1 LNDCNILNLAIAGN
15 YRESILKKLNFWT
28 KFSYGSGD
36 LSSAVTTNIL
46 SFFLLFF
53 FTNVAGLDAA
63 AAGMILLI
71 GKVWDAVND
80 PIVGILSDRT
90 KSKWGRRLP
99 WMLYGAIPFGV
110 SFLAQWLVPTT
121 DKLVLFWFYV
131 AIAIIFNTFF
141 TMVNLPYT
149 ALTAELTNDYEERT
163 SLNGFRFTFSI
174 GGSILSLLLAQ
185 VIFAW
190 LKPIQGSDCTSNS
203 GSLPYLVLAGICGL
217 ISIISIY
224 GCVYGIRDRVLQVES
239 EREVEVSE
247 PMTWIEQFKI
257 VIDNRPFLYVIGIY
271 FCSWLAIQTTASI
284 VPYFVIDWM
293 GLEEKD
299 FIQVT
304 LAIQVTALVMLFV
317 WGAIAQ
323 RVGKKA
329 VYFMGVGI
337 WLIAQTG
344 LFLLQPGQIGL
355 MYFLAVLAG
364 FGVAVAYLI
373 PWSMVPD
380 VIELDELRTGKRR
393 EGIFYAFMV
402 LLQKVGLAM
411 GLFILGQALSSSGF
425 LERVT
430 CQPSPIQPQSAL
442 LAIRVAI
449 GPLPAIILLLSLVL
463 AYFYPISKQYHAEIL
478 QRLADRKAGI
488 NNNGND

>member
-1 LNDCNILNLAIAGN
+1 M
-15 YRESILKKLNFWT
+15 KKLNFST
-28 KFSYGSGD
+28 KVFYGCGD
-36 LSSAVTTNIL
+36 LSAAVTTNIL

-71 GKVWDAVND
+71 GKVWDAIND

-99 WMLYGAIPFGV
+99 WMIYGAIPFGI
-110 SFLAQWLVPTT
+110 SFLAQWLIPTT
-121 DKLVLFWFYV
+121 DKTVLFWFYV

-141 TMVNLPYT
+141 TIVNLPYT
-149 ALTAELTNDYEERT
+149 ALTAELTNDYQERT

-174 GGSILSLLLAQ
+174 GGSILSLILAQ
-185 VIFAW
+185 LIFGW
-190 LKPIQGSDCTSNS
+190 LKPATGSDCNSTS
-203 GSLPYLVLAGICGL
+203 GSLPYLVLAGVCSL
-217 ISIISIY
+217 IAIASIY
-224 GCVYGIRDRVLQVES
+224 ACVFGIRKRVLSLES
-239 EREVEVSE
+239 ERIKSE
-247 PMTWIEQFKI
+247 RTAETIQPITWLEQLKI
-257 VIDNRPFLYVIGIY
+257 VGANRPFLYVIGIY

-293 GLEEKD
+293 GLAEKD

-304 LAIQVTALVMLFV
+304 LAIQVTALAMLFV
-317 WGAIAQ
+317 WSAIAQ

-329 VYFMGVGI
+329 VYFMGVGL
-337 WLIAQTG
+337 WLIAQIG

-355 MYFLAVLAG
+355 MYGLAVMAG

-402 LLQKVGLAM
+402 LLQKVGLAI
-411 GLFILGQALSSSGF
+411 GLFLLGQALSSSGF
-425 LERVT
+425 MERVT
-430 CQPSPIQPQSAL
+430 CQPSPVQPQAAL
-442 LAIRVAI
+442 LAIRMAI
-449 GPLPAIILLLSLVL
+449 GPLPAVILLISLVL
-463 AYFYPISKQYHAEIL
+463 AYFYPITKEYHAEIL
-478 QRLADRKAGI
+478 ERLAQRKLTRE
-488 NNNGND
+488 D